1 MGNYF
6 LCGLMIVVFV
16 RLFAFLN
23 NFGDPIR
30 GLDSI
35 NSRV

>member
-23 NFGDPIR
+23 NLETLYG
-30 GLDSI
+30 G
-35 NSRV
+35 